1 MELQKALSTLKAVCD
16 DSVAN
21 GRLRSIDEVSAVTDA
36 YNTIV
41 GVCNYAVAKQK
52 EEQADGEEIIKEPTP
67 DAEPSAELV
76 ESES

>member
-1 MELQKALSTLKAVCD
+1 MELEKALSTLKAVCD

-21 GRLRSIDEVSAVTDA
+21 GRFRSIDEVSAVTDA

-41 GVCNYAVAKQK
+41 SVCNYAVAKQK
-52 EEQADGEEIIKEPTP
+52 EERGNSEELALKDP
-67 DAEPSAELV
+67 DAQPSAELV

>member
-1 MELQKALSTLKAVCD
+1 
-16 DSVAN
+16 
-21 GRLRSIDEVSAVTDA
+21 
-36 YNTIV
+36 V

-52 EEQADGEEIIKEPTP
+52 EEQADSGEIKESTP

>member
-21 GRLRSIDEVSAVTDA
+21 GRFRSIDEVSAVTDA

-52 EEQADGEEIIKEPTP
+52 EEEKTPPKDEEP
-67 DAEPSAELV
+67 DAESSTELV
-76 ESES
+76 EAES

>member
-21 GRLRSIDEVSAVTDA
+21 GRFRTIDEVSAVTDA

-52 EEQADGEEIIKEPTP
+52 EEQAYGGEIKEPTP

>member
-21 GRLRSIDEVSAVTDA
+21 GRFRNIDEVSAVTDA

-52 EEQADGEEIIKEPTP
+52 EEQADGGEIKEAKPETDSSP
-67 DAEPSAELV
+67 ELIEAES
-76 ESES
+76 

>member
-21 GRLRSIDEVSAVTDA
+21 GRFRNIDEVSAVTDA

-52 EEQADGEEIIKEPTP
+52 EEQGGSELAPK
-67 DAEPSAELV
+67 DAEEKLSPEL
-76 ESES
+76 EEPQS